1 MIIESLELKLYAPWV
16 HSLKEKRMIV
26 KSLTNKISNLFNV
39 SVIEADDQDL
49 HQSIVLGIV
58 CAAGSTAQADRIIDH
73 VIDFVEKNTDAE
85 LVNFRRELR

>member
-26 KSLTNKISNLFNV
+26 KSLTNKISNQFNV

-58 CAAGSTAQADRIIDH
+58 CVAGSTAQADSIIDH
-73 VIDFVEKNTDAE
+73 VIDFVEENTEAE
-85 LVNFRRELR
+85 LVTLRRELR